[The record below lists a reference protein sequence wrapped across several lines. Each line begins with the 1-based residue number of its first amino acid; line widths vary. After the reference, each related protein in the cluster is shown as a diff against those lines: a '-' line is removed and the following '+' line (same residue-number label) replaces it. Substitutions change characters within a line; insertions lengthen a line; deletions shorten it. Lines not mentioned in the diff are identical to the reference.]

1 MTASSPVKINR
12 VPFKEWMAAIL
23 PVTSTLLQQIHYF
36 KELMATVRVV
46 KEINCPLKN
55 RMRSKGF
62 PK

>member
-1 MTASSPVKINR
+1 MTASSPVKLNR

-46 KEINCPLKN
+46 K
-55 RMRSKGF
+55 
-62 PK
+62 